1 MLDSSDLLEKGA
13 GRNEKGINRSLATA
27 AAYASV
33 EDDGIKSRRKKNG
46 SRCVLPRK
54 PQTSNGAPTGPLL
67 LCCAAAAAFAPLVAA
82 WQALA
87 SAWNHDLCFLENKYL
102 DDEQEGDVESVN
114 YAII

>member
-67 LCCAAAAAFAPLVAA
+67 LCCAAALLRPSLLLLV
-82 WQALA
+82 A
-87 SAWNHDLCFLENKYL
+87 SAWMICVFLENKYL
-102 DDEQEGDVESVN
+102 DQQARDVVTTRTFEVRR
-114 YAII
+114 

>member
-1 MLDSSDLLEKGA
+1 VLDSSDLLEKGA

-82 WQALA
+82 WQATFFRLD
-87 SAWNHDLCFLENKYL
+87 DLCFLENKYL